1 MEGNLRFKIDWA
13 SLIAGR
19 KFTVFALFSFV
30 FEGKFQVQAP
40 RGAYIWRYDITEGR
54 LRYEFGVRIFG
65 GAYTCRDLFSEI
77 LRCFSIL
84 FVFCFYLT
92 PFLPFSTTVEPGPR
106 LLLFILNRET
116 ICIDLYKGN
125 WYKDRMAIQRHLLC
139 SLSQMNTV
147 VHTRD
152 LEP

>member
-1 MEGNLRFKIDWA
+1 M
-13 SLIAGR
+13 
-19 KFTVFALFSFV
+19 
-30 FEGKFQVQAP
+30 
-40 RGAYIWRYDITEGR
+40 
-54 LRYEFGVRIFG
+54 RYEFGVLIFG

-125 WYKDRMAIQRHLLC
+125 WYKDRKAVQRHLLC